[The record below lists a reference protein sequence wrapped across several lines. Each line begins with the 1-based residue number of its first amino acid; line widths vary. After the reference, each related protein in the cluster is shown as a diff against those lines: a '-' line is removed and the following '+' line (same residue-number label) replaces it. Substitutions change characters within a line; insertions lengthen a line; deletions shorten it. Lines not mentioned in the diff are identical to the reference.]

1 MPTGKRELFMW
12 QNLIKA
18 QNLWDQGTS
27 RGCRRIGVKNIVVL
41 SAQSYLISSDIPE
54 IPSPIP
60 HSLPTKLSQPW
71 QKTISLSGRYETIL
85 WELEYI
91 LEVS

>member
-1 MPTGKRELFMW
+1 MPIGKGELFMW

-27 RGCRRIGVKNIVVL
+27 RGCRRMGVKNIVAL
-41 SAQSYLISSDIPE
+41 SAQSYLISSNIPE
-54 IPSPIP
+54 ISSPIP
-60 HSLPTKLSQPW
+60 HSLPTKPSQPW
-71 QKTISLSGRYETIL
+71 QKTRSLSGRYETLL
-85 WELEYI
+85 WALENI